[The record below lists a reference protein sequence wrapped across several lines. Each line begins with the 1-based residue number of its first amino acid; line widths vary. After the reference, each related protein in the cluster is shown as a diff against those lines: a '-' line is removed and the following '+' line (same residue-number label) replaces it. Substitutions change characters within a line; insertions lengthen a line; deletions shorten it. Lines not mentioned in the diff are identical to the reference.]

1 MKKPSN
7 DLFELIHS
15 LSPAEKRHF
24 RMQARSGDLQ
34 YMQLFD
40 QIANMKEYQERM
52 LSEVLPT
59 DHLAAAKRHLY
70 QLILEDLSRTGASHT
85 LRQIRQGIQSIHIL
99 KEKGLRR
106 QCEKLL
112 KRYKKK
118 AMENDLF
125 RQQLELLDLEKQ
137 LLGPKSGAET
147 LEQVYEEEADCLRK
161 LQNVNTYWRLAGQ
174 IGRLQWMYQK
184 MQQPEQQ
191 QQLEALFQD
200 PLLQDDQRAIC
211 LQSRIYQLR
220 ARATYYFTVGQPE
233 QAYRENERLLEL
245 LDQSAF
251 YRKQHPETY
260 LLTFNNFLI
269 DSLILQ
275 RYEALAIGLQKL
287 SDLSS
292 QSDFNS
298 IKNLKARIFRQ
309 RYMLELNW
317 YLSTENIEAGMKQV
331 PLIEKGLAQ
340 HGKKILKPHR
350 ITLQYL
356 LAYLLFLD
364 GQYVRAQEWITNL
377 LQEKEDAVQ
386 EIFQFNR
393 ILNLLVH
400 FELGNWEHLSYL
412 LLSTRRYFKQRR
424 ALYRTESALFRFLQ
438 KAINSP
444 DPSASKMLKN
454 QFREEVEAFIQN
466 KEEAR
471 FFNYINLPLWL
482 ERGN

>member
-1 MKKPSN
+1 MKKPSQ

-24 RMQARSGDLQ
+24 RVQGGSEVQ

-40 QIANMKEYQERM
+40 
-52 LSEVLPT
+52 EVLGMERYREADLKEVVQT
-59 DHLAAAKRHLY
+59 DYLAVAKRHLY
-70 QLILEDLSRTGASHT
+70 QLILEDLSRTAPDTSA
-85 LRQIRQGIQSIHIL
+85 RQVRQGIEHIRIL
-99 KEKGLRR
+99 KGKGLRE
-106 QCEKLL
+106 QCSKLL

-118 AMENDLF
+118 AVQNDLF
-125 RQQLELLDLEKQ
+125 RLQLELIDLEKQ
-137 LLGPKSGAET
+137 LLSPKSGAEL
-147 LEQVYEEEADCLRK
+147 LEQLFEEEATCLQK
-161 LQNVNTYWRLAGQ
+161 LQNINTYWRLAGQ

-220 ARATYYFTVGQPE
+220 ARATYYFTVGQPG

-245 LDQSAF
+245 LDQSAY

-275 RYEALAIGLQKL
+275 RYEALAAGLQKL
-287 SDLSS
+287 SDLPA
-292 QSDFNS
+292 QSGFNS

-317 YLSTENIEAGMKQV
+317 YLSTENIEAGVKQV
-331 PLIEKGLAQ
+331 PVIEKGLAQ

-364 GQYVRAQEWITNL
+364 RQYVHAQEWITNL

-444 DPSASKMLKN
+444 DPSAVKLLKK
-454 QFREEVEAFIQN
+454 QFREEIEALSQN

-482 ERGN
+482 ERGV